1 MKKLV
6 GIVITVAVLAGVA
19 SVYAG
24 EMGCCAGAKKTSA
37 SCCSATSAKLDLTAD
52 QQARIAAL
60 KDSCTKATSKS
71 ERIAMMSE
79 GMARILTPA
88 QYAQWQA
95 RCNTTV
101 KNGQCPLSTAMS
113 CGGKSS

>member
-6 GIVITVAVLAGVA
+6 GVVIAVAVLASAA

-24 EMGCCAGAKKTSA
+24 DMGCCAGAKKASA
-37 SCCSATSAKLDLTAD
+37 SCCNATSAKLNLTAD
-52 QQARIAAL
+52 QQARVAAL
-60 KDSCTKATSKS
+60 KDSCARATSTS
-71 ERIAMMSE
+71 ERIAMTSE

-95 RCNTTV
+95 SCSMAL
-101 KNGQCPLSTAMS
+101 KNGQCPFTTATY
-113 CGGKSS
+113 CGAKSS

>member
-6 GIVITVAVLAGVA
+6 GIVIAVAVLAGVA

-24 EMGCCAGAKKTSA
+24 DMGCCAAGKKTSA
-37 SCCSATSAKLDLTAD
+37 SCCSAMGAKMNLTAD
-52 QQARIAAL
+52 QQARVAAL

-88 QYAQWQA
+88 QYAQWKA
-95 RCNTTV
+95 SCNMAV
-101 KNGQCPLSTAMS
+101 KNGQCPFTTATS